1 MGSSTVAIKVSEA
14 DLPPATTRTS
24 SRNSM
29 FGNYFPAQNE
39 KHQRIV
45 SAAIDLWRQG
55 DHDRNGS
62 PYADNPMMLAAKPI
76 EMLDNLENYPTKDRS
91 DTPIVPLIDKRDYEV
106 KTKTITVK
114 LDDAEWKEY
123 IRGPYGYLQ
132 NKVEALLPELAGKIS
147 NARLDSGDVKYYNS
161 VIPFWNVRSTVE
173 ADTSGGKAKTV
184 YTLLVNDSKRDSPSE
199 EFPTQAAARAAGT
212 KLFNDNMAVTTV
224 EVQAK
229 IIREDNTSLV
239 KLSRKV
245 SSASAKVIVE
255 YIKMKT
261 ETPRTDG
268 WMVAFSYHT

>member
-1 MGSSTVAIKVSEA
+1 MGSSTVVIKVSES

-24 SRNSM
+24 SRSSI
-29 FGNYFPAQNE
+29 FGNYFPVQNE
-39 KHQRIV
+39 KHQRIM
-45 SAAIDLWRQG
+45 SAALDLWRQG
-55 DHDRNGS
+55 DYDRNGS
-62 PYADNPMMLAAKPI
+62 PYAGNPMMLAPKPI
-76 EMLDNLENYPTKDRS
+76 EMLDDLESYPTKSRDDS
-91 DTPIVPLIDKRDYEV
+91 PIVPLVDKRDYEV

-123 IRGPYGYLQ
+123 MRGQWGYLQ
-132 NKVEALLPELAGKIS
+132 TKAETLLPELAGKIS
-147 NARLDSGDVKYYNS
+147 NAKLDTGDVKYYND
-161 VIPFWNVRSTVE
+161 VTPFWNVRSTVE

-184 YTLLVNDSKRDSPSE
+184 YTLLVNGSKQNSPRE
-199 EFPTQAAARAAGT
+199 QFPTQAAARAAGV
-212 KLFNDNMAVTTV
+212 KILANNLAVTEV
-224 EVQAK
+224 EVKAE

>member
-1 MGSSTVAIKVSEA
+1 MGSSTEVIRVRES
-14 DLPPATTRTS
+14 DLEPAATRSTS
-24 SRNSM
+24 RSYG
-29 FGNYFPAQNE
+29 FYNYPAKNE

-45 SAAIDLWRQG
+45 SAALDLWRQG
-55 DHDRNGS
+55 DYDRNGN
-62 PYADNPMMLAAKPI
+62 PYAGNPIMLAPKPI
-76 EMLDNLENYPTKDRS
+76 EMLTELGSYPTKSRD
-91 DTPIVPLIDKRDYEV
+91 DTPIVPIIDKRDYEV

-123 IRGPYGYLQ
+123 IRNPWGFLEG
-132 NKVEALLPELAGKIS
+132 KAEKLLPELAGKIS
-147 NARLDSGDVKYYNS
+147 SANLDTGDVKYYNS
-161 VIPFWNVRSTVE
+161 VVPFWNVRSTVE

-184 YTLLVNDSKRDSPSE
+184 YTVLVDGSKRNSLSE
-199 EFPTQAAARAAGT
+199 HYPTQAAARAVGVKILT
-212 KLFNDNMAVTTV
+212 ENIAVTNV
-224 EVQAK
+224 EVKAK
-229 IIREDNTSLV
+229 IIREDDTALV

>member
-1 MGSSTVAIKVSEA
+1 MGSSTVVIKVSES
-14 DLPPATTRTS
+14 DLEPAARSTS
-24 SRNSM
+24 RSNL
-29 FGNYFPAQNE
+29 FGNYFPVQNE

-45 SAAIDLWRQG
+45 SAALSLWRQG
-55 DHDRNGS
+55 DYDRNGN
-62 PYADNPMMLAAKPI
+62 PYAGNPIMLAPKPI
-76 EMLDNLENYPTKDRS
+76 EMLDDFESYPTKSRDDS
-91 DTPIVPLIDKRDYEV
+91 PIVPLIDKRDYEV

-123 IRGPYGYLQ
+123 IRGQWGYLQ
-132 NKVEALLPELAGKIS
+132 KKVESVTPELAGKIS
-147 NARLDSGDVKYYNS
+147 NVKLDTGDVKYYND
-161 VIPFWNVRSTVE
+161 VTPFWNVRSTVE

-184 YTLLVNDSKRDSPSE
+184 YTLLVDGSKQNSPRE
-199 EFPTQAAARAAGT
+199 HYPTQAAARAAGVKLLTDNLKVT
-212 KLFNDNMAVTTV
+212 KV
-224 EVQAK
+224 EVRAK
-229 IIREDNTSLV
+229 IIREDDTSLV